1 MPTFEKVRL
10 DGTIIPVGVA
20 IDPGALASGDGGGG
34 GTPSVI
40 VCNAT
45 WSNDVLAAAFGDWT
59 GHSIGPQAANYRAL
73 ITFDISGIAVGAPI
87 SAVELETTT
96 NWVSGNAADSYYL
109 GPYNL
114 NGAANP
120 QTDGAALAYTRAD
133 CSTDNYLAGDTQYRT
148 TGQKTF
154 SLGAQAIADIL
165 AIRAAAGTIFTLALR
180 QTLETGT
187 QHYSTIEGWTMG
199 AEAPKLRVMLTAA
212 PATVLTVAADHSN
225 DVDQNGARGDYTAHA
240 IGVQTTLQYRT
251 YIRFPLAQFPTNVT
265 PLSTRLEVDCAWVSG
280 NSADRYVVGPYN
292 GNGLGNP
299 SVDTGAQAFARS
311 DASADFY
318 LYGDA
323 QPTAIRTL
331 LFELG
336 AQACID
342 LKAAIDASATYFSI
356 SLKQIS
362 ETLGSNHY
370 AGINGYNT
378 ATPPKLTIS
387 ATAPSPSPS
396 ITSVGSGTLNDND
409 TTVGLFGAA
418 IGTTKSNGWLELN
431 SAANGSGTSVVQT
444 TRSWANGSIVFDVV
458 PGALS
463 MGTVYAIVHDNN
475 GNKSAGYSVTLQSHV
490 PPPPPAPVITGL
502 STSTLTNG
510 KTGVVITG
518 TDFGATQG
526 AGYVELNTAADG
538 SGTSQTQTITAWSD
552 TAITI
557 TVARGSLPYGRLYLL
572 VHSDV

>member
-34 GTPSVI
+34 SPYVI

-45 WSNDVLAAAFGDWT
+45 WSNDVAAAAFGDWT
-59 GHSIGPQAANYRAL
+59 GHSIGPQTSNYRAL

-96 NWVSGNAADSYYL
+96 NYVKGNAADTYYL
-109 GPYNL
+109 GPYNG

-120 QTDGAALAYTRAD
+120 QTDGAVLAYTRAD
-133 CSTDNYLAGDTQYRT
+133 CSADNYLAGDIQYRS
-148 TGQKTF
+148 TGQLTF

-165 AIRAAAGTIFTLALR
+165 AIRAAAGTVYALALR

-187 QHYSTIEGWTMG
+187 SHYSTIQGWTMG
-199 AEAPKLRVMLTAA
+199 AQAPKLRVSLTVA
-212 PATVLTVAADHSN
+212 PATVLTVNADHSN
-225 DVDQNGARGDYTAHA
+225 DVDQNGARGGYVSHSV
-240 IGVQTTLQYRT
+240 GVQTTVQFRT
-251 YIRFPLAQFPTNVT
+251 YLRFPLAQFPTNVT
-265 PLSTRLEVDCAWVSG
+265 PLSVRLEVECSYVFG

-292 GNGLGNP
+292 GSGLGNP
-299 SVDTGAQAFARS
+299 VLDTGAQAFARS

-318 LYGDA
+318 LYGDT

-336 AQACID
+336 AQACLD
-342 LKAAIDASATYFSI
+342 LKAAINASETYFSVA
-356 SLKQIS
+356 LKQIS
-362 ETLGSNHY
+362 EALGSNHY
-370 AGINGYNT
+370 AAINGYST
-378 ATPPKLTIS
+378 GTPPKLTIS

-418 IGTTKSNGWLELN
+418 FGDTKSNGWLELN

-444 TRSWANGSIVFDVV
+444 IQAWANGALVFDVV

-475 GNKSAGYSVTLQSHV
+475 GNKSAGFSVTLQSHV

-518 TDFGATQG
+518 TDFGASGTL
-526 AGYVELNTAADG
+526 ALNTAADG
-538 SGTSQTQTITAWSD
+538 SGSSQAQTVTAYSD
-552 TAITI
+552 TSITF
-557 TVARGSLPYGRLYLL
+557 TVVRGSLPYGRLYLL
-572 VHSDV
+572 VNSNV